1 MSNQA
6 VPFVGGLIFFGILA
20 GGFCAQVFVFGPQP
34 SLQPSRTTMD
44 HADSAVVPI
53 DLLKHSA

>member
-20 GGFCAQVFVFGPQP
+20 GGFCAQVFGLSPIILAYNLHALPWITLLVP
-34 SLQPSRTTMD
+34 SS
-44 HADSAVVPI
+44 H
-53 DLLKHSA
+53 